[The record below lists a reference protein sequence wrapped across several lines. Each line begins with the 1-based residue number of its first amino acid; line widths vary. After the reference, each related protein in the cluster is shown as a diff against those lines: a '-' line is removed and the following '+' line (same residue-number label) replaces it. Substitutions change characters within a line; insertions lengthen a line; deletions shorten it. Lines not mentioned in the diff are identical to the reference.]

1 MGMPGGISA
10 TETTLTGLN
19 LGMAHRFT
27 VKMGVTSLGSW
38 SKAGGLKVEWKEVQ
52 HRPGDVV
59 NGVWWYPGTTQYS
72 KINLERAA
80 DTVNTKICYAWLKT
94 ISSTNLPQD
103 GMIEMYDSKNIAVM
117 SWVLQGAFPLAWEI
131 DAFDASASKVAIEK
145 LSIVHEGFLMDET
158 KLSGL

>member
-1 MGMPGGISA
+1 MSNSIVES
-10 TETTLTGLN
+10 GLQTMN
-19 LGMAHRFT
+19 LGMAHRFV
-27 VKMGVTSLGSW
+27 VKVGVTTLGNW

-72 KINLERAA
+72 KILLERAA
-80 DTVNTKICYAWLKT
+80 DTVNTKITYAWLKT
-94 ISSTNLPQD
+94 ITSSNTPQD
-103 GMIEMYDSKNIAVM
+103 GMIEMYDSKNIPVM
-117 SWVLQGAFPLAWEI
+117 SWVLQGAFPLSWEI

-158 KLSGL
+158 KLSAL